1 MTTTKVGYIT
11 VATGMCLVPSLNGV
25 RFNNAEAIWQGAPYN
40 FTGVVIRGT
49 GAPNGNFIITAQNL
63 TGGTMVAVQ
72 QRHHGE
78 PAMSLRRR
86 TRTASSRRTRGQ
98 ALVEFALVIPL
109 FLLMLVALF
118 DLGRA
123 VFAYNTLTNAAREG
137 ARLAIVNQDLD
148 SIIDRAKSSRRS
160 SSSTRRTSRSTSG
173 RRPTTARPIRR
184 TRATSWPTNCLAVV
198 RFEATYRPI
207 TPFISNIL
215 FGNGVTFVATS
226 VLPVE
231 YRCPNTHYPTANLCP
246 KQP

>member
-1 MTTTKVGYIT
+1 
-11 VATGMCLVPSLNGV
+11 
-25 RFNNAEAIWQGAPYN
+25 
-40 FTGVVIRGT
+40 
-49 GAPNGNFIITAQNL
+49 
-63 TGGTMVAVQ
+63 
-72 QRHHGE
+72 
-78 PAMSLRRR
+78 MSLRRR

-137 ARLAIVNQDLD
+137 ARLAIVNQDTN
-148 SIIDRAKSSRRS
+148 SIIDRAKEQSRIVELD
-160 SSSTRRTSRSTSG
+160 TPNVEVHFWQEADNGTPDTSD
-173 RRPTTARPIRR
+173 PCNLVA
-184 TRATSWPTNCLAVV
+184 TNCLAVV

-207 TPFISNIL
+207 TPFISNII
-215 FGNGVTFVATS
+215 FGHGVTFVATS

-231 YRCPNTHYPTANLCP
+231 YRCPNTHYPTADVCP